1 MNNKSPDN
9 RLIALYFNVRLF
21 MNAYDFD
28 ETVYYGDSEFHFIEY
43 IFAKYP
49 SMKKYARRY
58 RFYRFLQKKL
68 KLISRDAARV
78 KIFSFLKVLDNV
90 DKELEEFWATHEKNL
105 KKWYLD
111 VKLSDD
117 VIVSATPGFI
127 LEPIAGKL
135 GVKLIAT
142 RMDKKTGE
150 LSGTYNYGEEKVRR
164 FKEIY
169 GDVRPEKFYS
179 DSYTDEPMAKL
190 AGEAFIVS
198 GDEITPWEFKSNR

>member
-1 MNNKSPDN
+1 MNT
-9 RLIALYFNVRLF
+9 
-21 MNAYDFD
+21 YDFD

-78 KIFSFLKVLDNV
+78 KIFAFLKVLDNV

-111 VKLSDD
+111 AKTSDD
-117 VIVSATPGFI
+117 VIVSATPSFI
-127 LEPIAGKL
+127 LEPIAEKL

-164 FKEIY
+164 FKEVY

-179 DSYTDEPMAKL
+179 DSYSDEPMAKL
-190 AGEAFIVS
+190 AEAAFIVS
-198 GDEITPWEFKSNR
+198 GDEIEPWDFKNDK

>member
-1 MNNKSPDN
+1 
-9 RLIALYFNVRLF
+9 

-58 RFYRFLQKKL
+58 
-68 KLISRDAARV
+68 
-78 KIFSFLKVLDNV
+78 LDNV
-90 DKELEEFWATHEKNL
+90 DKELAEFWVTHEKNL

-111 VKLSDD
+111 VKTTGD

-127 LEPIAGKL
+127 LEPIAEKL

-150 LSGTYNYGEEKVRR
+150 LSGTYNYGDEKVRR

-179 DSYTDEPMAKL
+179 DSYSDEPMAKL
-190 AGEAFIVS
+190 AAEAFMVS
-198 GDEITPWEFKSNR
+198 GDDIEPWNFRNSR

>member
-1 MNNKSPDN
+1 M
-9 RLIALYFNVRLF
+9 
-21 MNAYDFD
+21 
-28 ETVYYGDSEFHFIEY
+28 
-43 IFAKYP
+43 
-49 SMKKYARRY
+49 
-58 RFYRFLQKKL
+58 
-68 KLISRDAARV
+68 
-78 KIFSFLKVLDNV
+78 
-90 DKELEEFWATHEKNL
+90 
-105 KKWYLD
+105 
-111 VKLSDD
+111 KLSDD